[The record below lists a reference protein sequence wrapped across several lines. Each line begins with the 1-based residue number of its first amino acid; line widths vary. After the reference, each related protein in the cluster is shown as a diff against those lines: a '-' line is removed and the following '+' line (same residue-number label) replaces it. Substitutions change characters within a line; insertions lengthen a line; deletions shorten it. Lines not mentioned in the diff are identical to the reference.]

1 MARLIAWRIFQGV
14 VTLFAI
20 SVIIFL
26 LTLALP
32 GDAATAVL
40 GQSATP
46 ATVAAYRHDVGLDLP
61 PLTRYLSWLWNVL
74 VHFDFGK
81 SYTNQRVIVD
91 DLWPRFKNTMWLASF
106 ATLLSVPL
114 AIVTGVTCAIT
125 EGRLSDRAANIGA
138 LIAISMPEF
147 FVGGVLILLFTGKG
161 MWFPPTASNVTADMG
176 FWARVFATFLP
187 AVAMTCLVCAH
198 MMRMTRNS
206 VLSIMSTPYIEMAFL
221 KGVKRSRVVARHA
234 LPNAASPIISVVAL
248 NIAYLVVGVVLVEKV
263 FTYPGVGQ
271 YMIDAVSKRDIPVI
285 LACGLLFAAIFI
297 ILNTIADVLAIILNP
312 RLRHPR

>member
-1 MARLIAWRIFQGV
+1 VGRLIAWRILQGV

-20 SVIIFL
+20 SLIIFL

-40 GQSATP
+40 GQAATP
-46 ATVAAYRHDVGLDLP
+46 ETVAAYRHDVGLDLP
-61 PLTRYLSWLWNVL
+61 AWQRYLTWLWNVMA
-74 VHFDFGK
+74 HFDFGK
-81 SYTNQRVIVD
+81 SYTNQRFIVD
-91 DLWPRFKNTMWLASF
+91 DLWPRFKNTIWLAGF
-106 ATLLSVPL
+106 ATVLSVPL
-114 AIVTGVTCAIT
+114 AIITGVTCAIT
-125 EGRLSDRAANIGA
+125 EGRIADRAANIGA
-138 LIAISMPEF
+138 LVAISMPEF
-147 FVGGVLILLFTGKG
+147 FVGGVLILFLTGKG
-161 MWFPPTASNVTADMG
+161 MWFSPTASVTPEMG
-176 FWARVFATFLP
+176 FFPRIVATFLP

-221 KGVKRSRVVARHA
+221 KGMTRGRVVARHA

-248 NIAYLVVGVVLVEKV
+248 NIAYLVVGVVVVEKV

-271 YMIDAVSKRDIPVI
+271 YMIDAVSKRDIPVV
-285 LACGLLFAAIFI
+285 LACGMLFAAVFI
-297 ILNTIADVLAIILNP
+297 ILNTIADVMAIILNP

>member
-1 MARLIAWRIFQGV
+1 MGRLIGWRIFQGV

-46 ATVAAYRHDVGLDLP
+46 ETVAAYRHDVGLDLP
-61 PLTRYLSWLWNVL
+61 AWQRYLSWLWNVL
-74 VHFDFGK
+74 THFDFGK
-81 SYTNQRVIVD
+81 SYTNQRVIVE
-91 DLWPRFKNTMWLASF
+91 DLWPRFKNTVWLAGF

-114 AIVTGVTCAIT
+114 AIITGVTCAIT
-125 EGRLSDRAANIGA
+125 EGRIADRAANIGA

-147 FVGGVLILLFTGKG
+147 FVGGILILFLTGKG
-161 MWFPPTASNVTADMG
+161 MWFAPTSGVTPEMG
-176 FWARVFATFLP
+176 LWPRTIATFLP

-206 VLSIMSTPYIEMAFL
+206 VLSIMSTPYVEMAFL
-221 KGVKRSRVVARHA
+221 KGMTRSRVVARHA

-248 NIAYLVVGVVLVEKV
+248 NIAYLVVGVVVVEKV

-271 YMIDAVSKRDIPVI
+271 YMIDAVSKRDIPVV
-285 LACGLLFAAIFI
+285 LACGLLFASVFI
-297 ILNTIADVLAIILNP
+297 ILNTIADVMAIILNP

>member
-1 MARLIAWRIFQGV
+1 VGRLIAWRILQGV

-20 SVIIFL
+20 SLIIFL

-46 ATVAAYRHDVGLDLP
+46 ETVAAYRHDVGLDLP
-61 PLTRYLSWLWNVL
+61 AWQRYLAWLWNVL
-74 VHFDFGK
+74 THFDFGK
-81 SYTNQRVIVD
+81 SYTNQRLIVE
-91 DLWPRFKNTMWLASF
+91 DLWPRFKNTLWLAGF
-106 ATLLSVPL
+106 ATVLSVPL
-114 AIVTGVTCAIT
+114 AIITGVTCAIT
-125 EGRLSDRAANIGA
+125 EGRLADRAANIGA
-138 LIAISMPEF
+138 LVAISMPEF
-147 FVGGVLILLFTGKG
+147 FVGGVLILFLTGKG
-161 MWFPPTASNVTADMG
+161 MWFAPTASVTPEMSLWG
-176 FWARVFATFLP
+176 RVIATFLP

-221 KGVKRSRVVARHA
+221 KGMTRSRVVSRHA

-248 NIAYLVVGVVLVEKV
+248 NIAYLVVGVVVVEKV

-271 YMIDAVSKRDIPVI
+271 YMIDAVSKRDIPVV
-285 LACGLLFAAIFI
+285 LACGMLFAAVFI
-297 ILNTIADVLAIILNP
+297 ILNTIADVMAIILNP